1 MQLEVLQRDMVEL
14 FVPMEMFML
23 TIVLSM
29 IIGLKIM
36 VEQYIVMKKQIV

>member
-1 MQLEVLQRDMVEL
+1 MQPEVLQRDTGEL

-29 IIGLKIM
+29 IIGLKIR
-36 VEQYIVMKKQIV
+36 VEQYIVMKK